1 MPRRCRSEGVLLTL
15 VLTLVLAACGAGR
28 APDEV
33 IVYSAHDLLLT
44 EPILDEFERRT
55 GIEVRIVADTEAA
68 KTTGLVN
75 RLIQMRARPE
85 ADVFW
90 SGEVMNTVRL
100 AELGL
105 LAVYAPEGARD
116 IPAAQRD
123 PGGRWVGFGARAR
136 VILYNRELVRPEDA
150 PRSLFDLTKPVFR
163 GRVVMANPLFG
174 TSATHA
180 AALFAQLG
188 ADRARE
194 FFRALAANGCRIAAG
209 NALACTLVAEGEMA
223 LCLTDTDDANAAL
236 LAGKPVELVYPDQ
249 DDLGTLVVPN
259 TVMLLAGAPHEAA
272 GRRLLDYL
280 TSREVEQRLAR
291 GEAAQMPVRAGLEPY
306 GPRFDLTRIRAMQV
320 DWSAVAAA
328 QPASMQFLKETFLE

>member
-1 MPRRCRSEGVLLTL
+1 MPGRCSSSLALLAL
-15 VLTLVLAACGAGR
+15 GLAACGAGPV
-28 APDEV
+28 PDQV
-33 IVYSAHDLLLT
+33 VVYSAHDLLLT

-55 GIEVRIVADTEAA
+55 GIEVRIVGDTEAA

-105 LAVYAPEGARD
+105 LAAYAPEGARD

-123 PGGRWVGFGARAR
+123 PLGRWVGFGARAR
-136 VILYNRELVRPEDA
+136 VLVYNRELVRPEQA

-163 GRVVMANPLFG
+163 GRVVLANPLFG

-180 AALFAQLG
+180 AALVVALG
-188 ADRARE
+188 EERARA
-194 FFRALAANGCRIAAG
+194 FFAALAANDCRIAAG

-223 LCLTDTDDANAAL
+223 VCLTDSDDANVAL

-249 DDLGTLVVPN
+249 DGLGTLVVPN
-259 TVMLLAGAPHEAA
+259 TVMLLRGAPHEAA
-272 GRRLLDYL
+272 ARRLLDYL

-291 GEAAQMPVRAGLEPY
+291 GAAAQMPVRANLEPY
-306 GPRFDLTRIRAMQV
+306 GPRFDPARIRAMEV
-320 DWSAVAAA
+320 DWTAVAGAQAA
-328 QPASMQFLKETFLE
+328 SARFLKETFLE